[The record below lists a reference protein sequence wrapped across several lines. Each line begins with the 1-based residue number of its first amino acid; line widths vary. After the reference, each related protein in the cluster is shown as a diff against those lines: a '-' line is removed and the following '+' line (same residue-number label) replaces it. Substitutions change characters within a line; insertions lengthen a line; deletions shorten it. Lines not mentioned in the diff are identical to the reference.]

1 MICCTFAGH
10 RDINP
15 LIVKDALREQIKLLL
30 EMDTSFCFYVG
41 AMGAFDVLCAQC
53 VIELKKDHPKKQIRL
68 TLVEPDLPM
77 GSEWTKQYAQYDDVI
92 RMIHRETAYREHP
105 IIERNRWMADH
116 SQYLIACVYRQNGG
130 AFRTLTYA
138 EQSGITVFRITPAA
152 GE

>member
-15 LIVKDALREQIKLLL
+15 LIVN
-30 EMDTSFCFYVG
+30 
-41 AMGAFDVLCAQC
+41 
-53 VIELKKDHPKKQIRL
+53 
-68 TLVEPDLPM
+68 
-77 GSEWTKQYAQYDDVI
+77 AQYDDVI

-130 AFRTLTYA
+130 AYRTLSYA
-138 EQSGITVFRITPAA
+138 EQSGVTVFHITPST